1 MIPWDREAEAL
12 ALAAEARRDLLRPGQ
27 VIGGRLVL
35 GLLGRGGSAQV
46 YRVLRG
52 AGRGAREEALKV
64 LEPTAA
70 ATDVG
75 RRRFHRECEVAAQVR
90 HPGVV
95 AVLAHGEE
103 LPRGSA
109 LDVPLLWAAMEL
121 LDGGTSAALRPRGR
135 GRPDVPR
142 ILDVLAQA
150 AAGLD
155 AVHAL
160 DVVHGDVKPTNVL
173 LAAPPDR
180 RAAVTDFGLARSLDE
195 SRPLARHGRVAG
207 SLPYAAPELLQAQ
220 RVTAATDAYS
230 LACTAVE
237 LLSGEPPYPFSTTF
251 AVARAHVAG
260 RPPKLSRRRRWLP
273 VALDRVVARAL
284 SVDPADRPPTCSA
297 LVEELRGA
305 FPEVAESRLQLP

>member
-1 MIPWDREAEAL
+1 MIPWDREAEEL
-12 ALAAEARRDLLRPGQ
+12 ARAAEGRRDLLLPGQ

-46 YRVLRG
+46 HRVLRG

-64 LEPTAA
+64 LEPSAA
-70 ATDVG
+70 STEAG
-75 RRRFHRECEVAAQVR
+75 RRRFHRECEVAAEVR

-109 LDVPLLWAAMEL
+109 LAEPLLWAAVEL

-135 GRPDVPR
+135 GRPDVAR

-155 AVHAL
+155 AVHAHG
-160 DVVHGDVKPTNVL
+160 VVHGDVKPTNVL

-220 RVTAATDAYS
+220 RVTAATDVYS

-237 LLSGEPPYPFSTTF
+237 LLSGEPPYPFATPF

-260 RPPKLSRRRRWLP
+260 RAPRVSRRRRWLP
-273 VALDRVVARAL
+273 AALDRVVVGAMAP
-284 SVDPADRPPTCSA
+284 DPARRPASCSA
-297 LVEELRGA
+297 LVDDLRA
-305 FPEVAESRLQLP
+305 ALEP

>member
-1 MIPWDREAEAL
+1 MPWDREAELL
-12 ALAAEARRDLLRPGQ
+12 ALAGQARQDLLVPGQ
-27 VIGGRLVL
+27 VVGGRLVL

-64 LEPTAA
+64 LEPIAA
-70 ATDVG
+70 ATDAG
-75 RRRFHRECEVAAQVR
+75 RRRFHRECEVASQVH

-95 AVLAHGEE
+95 AVLGHGEE

-109 LDVPLLWAAMEL
+109 LDAPLLWAALEL
-121 LDGGTSAALRPRGR
+121 LDGGTSAVLRPRGR
-135 GRPDVPR
+135 SRPDVGR

-160 DVVHGDVKPTNVL
+160 GVVHGDVKPTNVL
-173 LAAPPDR
+173 LAAPPGR
-180 RAAVTDFGLARSLDE
+180 RAAVTDFGLARSTDE
-195 SRPLARHGRVAG
+195 SRPLARHGRVTG
-207 SLPYAAPELLQAQ
+207 SLPYAAPELLQAL
-220 RVTAATDAYS
+220 RVTPATDVYS

-237 LLSGEPPYPFSTTF
+237 LLSGEPPYPFATTF

-260 RPPKLSRRRRWLP
+260 RAPKLSRRRRWLP
-273 VALDRVVARAL
+273 AVLDRVVARAL
-284 SVDPADRPPTCSA
+284 SADASRRPASCSA
-297 LVEELRGA
+297 LVEELA
-305 FPEVAESRLQLP
+305 AALDATA

>member
-1 MIPWDREAEAL
+1 MIPWDREAEVL
-12 ALAAEARRDLLRPGQ
+12 ARLSQERRDLLAPGQ

-35 GLLGRGGSAQV
+35 GLLGRGGTAQV

-52 AGRGAREEALKV
+52 AGHGAREEALKV

-70 ATDVG
+70 ASETG
-75 RRRFHRECEVAAQVR
+75 RQRFHRECEVAAQVR

-95 AVLAHGEE
+95 AVLGHGEE
-103 LPRGSA
+103 LPRGSD
-109 LDVPLLWAAMEL
+109 LDAPLLWAAMEL
-121 LDGGTSAALRPRGR
+121 LDGGTSAVLRPRGR
-135 GRPDVPR
+135 ERPDVPR

-155 AVHAL
+155 AVHAV

-207 SLPYAAPELLQAQ
+207 SLPYAAPELLQAL
-220 RVTAATDAYS
+220 RVTSATDVYS

-237 LLSGEPPYPFSTTF
+237 LLSGEPPYPYATRF
-251 AVARAHVAG
+251 AVTRAHLAG
-260 RPPKLSRRRRWLP
+260 RAPKLSRRRRWLP
-273 VALDRVVARAL
+273 TALDRAVAHGLA
-284 SVDPADRPPTCSA
+284 VDPAERPPSCSA
-297 LVEELRGA
+297 LVEELA
-305 FPEVAESRLQLP
+305 AALT

>member
-1 MIPWDREAEAL
+1 MIPWDREAELL
-12 ALAAEARRDLLRPGQ
+12 ALRTERRDLLAPGE

-35 GLLGRGGSAQV
+35 APLGRGGSAQV

-70 ATDVG
+70 ATDAG
-75 RRRFHRECEVAAQVR
+75 RRRFHRECEVAAQVH

-109 LDVPLLWAAMEL
+109 LSEPLLWAAVEL
-121 LDGGTSAALRPRGR
+121 LDGGTSAVLRPRGR
-135 GRPDVPR
+135 SRPDVPR

-155 AVHAL
+155 AVHAV
-160 DVVHGDVKPTNVL
+160 DVVHGDVKPANVL
-173 LAAPPDR
+173 LAAPPSA
-180 RAAVTDFGLARSLDE
+180 RAAVTDFGLARSVDE

-220 RVTAATDAYS
+220 RVTPATDVYS

-273 VALDRVVARAL
+273 AALDRVVARGMAADPSARPATCTDL
-284 SVDPADRPPTCSA
+284 VD
-297 LVEELRGA
+297 ELRAALAPAGGA
-305 FPEVAESRLQLP
+305 PEA